1 MGKMENKIQIFDKY
15 NIRSLWDDE
24 QEKWW
29 FSILDI
35 IAILT
40 DQPDYKKVRNY

>member
-1 MGKMENKIQIFDKY
+1 MENKIQAFEKY
-15 NIRSLWDDE
+15 NIRSTWDEE

-29 FSILDI
+29 FPVVDI

-40 DQPDYKKVRNY
+40 EEV